1 MEKNGIRKG
10 YNMADIMRGSDIPFV
25 LKNLPVGAT
34 IKRLD
39 FAQNDEIIV
48 TKFADD
54 FVQDGD
60 NYIALITQAEALRFN
75 DKRVIEIQFCYMLN
89 GHAKRTRIAK
99 ATPDKILYEGE
110 I

>member
-1 MEKNGIRKG
+1 
-10 YNMADIMRGSDIPFV
+10 MADIMRGSDIPFI
-25 LKNLPVGAT
+25 LKNLPVGAE

-48 TKFADD
+48 TKYADD